1 MLVKTGVSVLGQG
14 ILRGRPRLGAGGRL
28 VVEAPVTEFETRLE
42 SLLQS
47 GRQLPTLPVLIVQ
60 VQRAVANEMSG
71 LRDIGAIIERDP
83 ALTARVLRVSN
94 SALFTR
100 GDPVTTIGAAVARL
114 GMGHVRSLCLAV
126 GVVRAFGSSQ
136 QRLDHR
142 RYWEHSAAVGM
153 VAERLTDVSTRYG
166 AVEGPEAYVAGLLHD
181 VGLLIMDQFFP
192 EDFASIQQEMEA
204 DAVPLYQ
211 AELKRLG
218 LDHGGVARLVLRRW
232 QLPTQV
238 IAGVAAH
245 HSPAECAIGAEGLA
259 RMVWAAEA
267 LCAAAGLD
275 LPQEGVAEVAPDLV
289 LEHLAVPKEDWQRVL
304 DEVGRIG
311 ERARQFTA

>member
-1 MLVKTGVSVLGQG
+1 
-14 ILRGRPRLGAGGRL
+14 
-28 VVEAPVTEFETRLE
+28 VEAPATEFETRLE
-42 SLLQS
+42 ALLQS
-47 GRQLPTLPVLIVQ
+47 GKQLPTLPVLIVQ

-71 LRDIGAIIERDP
+71 LRDIGFIIERDP
-83 ALTARVLRVSN
+83 ALTARVLRVAN

-114 GMGHVRSLCLAV
+114 GMATVRSLCLAV
-126 GVVRAFGSSQ
+126 GAVRAFGSSQ

-153 VAERLTDVSTRYG
+153 VAERLTEATTRYPG
-166 AVEGPEAYVAGLLHD
+166 VEGAEAYVAGLLHD

-192 EDFASIQQEMEA
+192 AEFAAIQDEMEA
-204 DAVPLYQ
+204 ETIPRYR
-211 AELKRLG
+211 AEIARLG

-245 HSPAECAIGAEGLA
+245 HNPEDCAIGAEGLA

-275 LPQEGVAEVAPDLV
+275 LPQEGVAEVAPESVMAGLGVPQDDWSAILV
-289 LEHLAVPKEDWQRVL
+289 
-304 DEVGRIG
+304 EVGHIG
-311 ERARQFTA
+311 DRARQFTR